1 MAIKEEIKSIL
12 EKEAQAISEISYRV
26 SDNVEK
32 AIEIISICKGKIVL
46 TGMGKT
52 GIIARKISATLAS
65 TGTSSIY
72 LHPAEAIHGDLGM
85 VSQED
90 VVMMISNSGETKELI
105 EILPYFKTHK
115 NKIICLTG
123 NTKSTLASSG
133 DVIIDISVSRDM
145 EPLGLVPMASTTAAL
160 SMGNAI
166 CTIILQQKNF
176 KKRDF
181 ALRHP
186 GGSIGKRLLIKVKDL
201 MHAGEENP
209 VITNDKNLKEAIMVM
224 TSKGLGSVSV
234 VNRQNKLVGII
245 TDGDLRRILQAHENP
260 LWHNIT
266 DLMTKDPKSITP
278 NTHGID
284 AIEIMEKYKITMLPV
299 VNKDYEPIAMLHMH
313 DLIKA
318 GIVENNTDKE

>member
-1 MAIKEEIKSIL
+1 MAIKDDLKSIL
-12 EKEAQAISEISYRV
+12 VQEAEAIKKISDRV
-26 SDNVEK
+26 SHNVEK
-32 AIEIISICKGKIVL
+32 AIALIEDCGGKIVL

-72 LHPAEAIHGDLGM
+72 LHPAEGIHGDLGM
-85 VSQED
+85 VNED
-90 VVMMISNSGETKELI
+90 DVIMIISNSGETKELI

-123 NTKSTLASSG
+123 NPYSTLANSSEI
-133 DVIIDISVSRDM
+133 VIDIGIPKHL

-176 KKRDF
+176 QKSDF

-186 GGSIGKRLLIKVKDL
+186 GGFIGKRLLLKVKDV
-201 MHAGEENP
+201 MHSREQNP
-209 VITNDKNLKEAIMVM
+209 VIANNKNLKEAIMVM
-224 TSKGLGSVSV
+224 TSKGLGCVSV
-234 VNRQNKLVGII
+234 VDDNNKLVGII

-260 LWHNIT
+260 LSHNIST
-266 DLMTKDPKSITP
+266 LMTQNPKSITP
-278 NTHGID
+278 DTHGID
-284 AIEIMEKYKITMLPV
+284 ALELMEKYKITMLPV
-299 VNKDYEPIAMLHMH
+299 VNENYEPVAMLHMH

-318 GIVENNTDKE
+318 GIVVKNRNKE

>member
-26 SDNVEK
+26 SNNVEK
-32 AIEIISICKGKIVL
+32 AIEIINNCHGKIVL

-85 VSQED
+85 VSEKD
-90 VVMMISNSGETKELI
+90 VVMMISNSGESQELI
-105 EILPYFKTHK
+105 EILPYFRTHE

-123 NTKSTLASSG
+123 APHSTLAQSSQ
-133 DVIIDISVSRDM
+133 VLIDIGVPRNM

-176 KKRDF
+176 KKSDF

-186 GGSIGKRLLIKVKDL
+186 GGFIGKRLLLKVKDV
-201 MHAGEENP
+201 MHTGEQNP
-209 VITNDKNLKEAIMVM
+209 VIDNDKNLKKAIMVM
-224 TSKGLGSVSV
+224 TSKGLGCASVI
-234 VNRQNKLVGII
+234 NKQGKLVGII
-245 TDGDLRRILQAHENP
+245 TDGDLRRILQTHENP
-260 LWHNIT
+260 LSRNIT
-266 DLMTKDPKSITP
+266 DLMTKDPQSLTP
-278 NTHGID
+278 DTDGLD
-284 AIEIMEKYKITMLPV
+284 ALELMEKYKITMLPV
-299 VNKDYEPIAMLHMH
+299 VNDDYEPIAMLHMH
-313 DLIKA
+313 DLINA
-318 GIVENNTDKE
+318 GIVGNNTDKE